1 MKRGNFNMK
10 FNSQLMEELV
20 TTYGPSGNEDNI
32 RIYIKEQIEDY
43 VDKIEVD
50 SLGNLIA
57 RKKGNGKKIMIAA
70 HMDQIGLM
78 ITDIDKDGFLRFTNV
93 GGISP
98 YILMSQKVIFENGR
112 VGVVYVEPIEDISKL
127 KLSNMF
133 IDIGVNNKEEAE
145 NLVNIGDI
153 CIYKPDYS
161 ENDNVIHTR
170 YLDDRVGCYVA
181 IEAIKGIKNPKND
194 LYFVFT
200 VQEEVGLRG
209 AKTSAFK
216 VEPDIGIAIDV
227 TGSGDTPKAKTFAVG
242 LNEGTAIKIKD
253 NSIITHPKLREHMVN
268 IARNNDIPYQMEVLE
283 YGGTD
288 SGAIHLTKEGVPTG
302 AISIPTR
309 YVHSTIETASK
320 KDILDSVKLLIKL
333 LESDIQL

>member
-1 MKRGNFNMK
+1 MK
-10 FNSQLMEELV
+10 FNSKLMEELA
-20 TTYGPSGNEDNI
+20 TTYGPSGNENKI
-32 RIYIKEQIEDY
+32 RNYINEHIKNY
-43 VDKIEVD
+43 VDEIEID

-78 ITDIDKDGFLRFTNV
+78 VTDIDENGFLRFTNI

-98 YILMSQKVIFENGR
+98 YNILSQQVIFENGT
-112 VGVVYVEPIEDISKL
+112 VGVVFSEPVEDISKL

-133 IDIGVNNKEEAE
+133 IDIGVNNKKEAE
-145 NLVNIGDI
+145 SLVNIGDI
-153 CIYKPDYS
+153 CIYNAVYS
-161 ENDNVIHTR
+161 ENDNVVFTR

-181 IEAIKGIKNPKND
+181 IKAIKEIVNPQND

-209 AKTSAFK
+209 AKTAAYK
-216 VEPDIGIAIDV
+216 IEPDIGIAIDV
-227 TGSGDTPKAKTFAVG
+227 TGSGDTPKAKAFAVG
-242 LNEGTAIKIKD
+242 LNKGTAIKVKD
-253 NSIITHPKLREHMVN
+253 NSILTHSKLRKHMIN
-268 IARNNDIPYQMEVLE
+268 IAKDNNIPYQMEVLE
-283 YGGTD
+283 HGGTD
-288 SGAIHLTKEGVPTG
+288 SGAIHLTKMGVPTG

-320 KDILDSVKLLIKL
+320 NDIINSIKLLIKV
-333 LESDIQL
+333 LESNIQL